1 MAPLYL
7 DNPYPHDSGDVGDD
21 LPPPTGARW
30 TLRVAFIGI
39 VVLAIWAGFSKVDQV
54 TRAQAQIIATD
65 RTQVIQT
72 PEQGVLTKI
81 HVQEGQVVKPGQLL
95 VTLEKERAQA
105 AVDDSKA
112 KVAALRIALA
122 RLRAEVYGQPLKFP
136 PELAGY
142 TDYISN
148 QKSLYERRKTAI
160 GQDIASLQ
168 NMLVLADQELKMN
181 QSLEARGDVSRAEIL
196 RLQRMAADI
205 QAQISN
211 KRNKYFQDA
220 QAEMTKAQEDLSS
233 QTEQLRDRSQ
243 VLEHTE
249 LVAPG
254 EGVVKNIKVTTLGA
268 VVRPGDTVLEI
279 LPTGGDLI
287 AEAKISP
294 ADIAFITV
302 GQTANVKLDAY
313 DYSIFGSMRGEV
325 TYISPDT
332 IVEETRQGPQPFYR
346 VQIRIRE
353 AEFKSKNLTEQ
364 IQVRPGMTASIDI
377 KAMERTV
384 LSYLTK
390 PITKTLTQSMG
401 ER

>member
-243 VLEHTE
+243 VLDHTE

-268 VVRPGDTVLEI
+268 VVRPGDTVMEI
-279 LPTGGDLI
+279 LPTGGDLV